1 MQMIILHKAK
11 YAAFLAVVCVL
22 ALAALWGAGSCW
34 TIYGL
39 DTAVEEA
46 PPNIP
51 LVPEY
56 HTDKDHGAVVLM
68 YHHIVADDDFATGQ
82 YAGNN
87 AIISLGQFEEEM
99 AYLAAHGY
107 NTFTMSEAAGM
118 LYNKLPFPEKSVIIT
133 FDDGYESN
141 YLLAY
146 PLLKKYELKATVAAV
161 VVSTVQAEAG
171 GAQNI
176 PHLTFAQMQEMQ
188 DSGLVEIGS
197 HSYNGHGMIVTG
209 ANGAQGKFFV
219 SRMYLPEEGRK
230 ETAAEYIERITQD
243 LRRSKDVLEGQLGA
257 PVNYFAYP
265 YGVVDSDVVGALN
278 QNDFLVAVT
287 TASGA
292 INKNSD
298 PFRLNRRNVDQNIS
312 VNQFAALLKAN

>member
-1 MQMIILHKAK
+1 MRTFILHKAG
-11 YAAFLAVVCVL
+11 YAALLAAVCVL
-22 ALAALWGAGSCW
+22 ALAALWGAGGCW

-51 LVPEY
+51 LAPEY
-56 HTDKDHGAVVLM
+56 HTDRDYGAVVLM
-68 YHHIVADDDFATGQ
+68 YHHIVEDDDFAGGQ

-87 AIISLGQFEEEM
+87 AIISLGQFAEEM
-99 AYLAAHGY
+99 AYLAAHDY
-107 NTFTMSEAAGM
+107 KTFTMSEAAGM

-146 PLLKKYELKATVAAV
+146 PLLKKYDLKATVAAV

-171 GAQNI
+171 ATQNI
-176 PHLTFAQMQEMQ
+176 PHLTFAEMKEMQ

-197 HSYNGHGMIVTG
+197 HSYNGHGMIVTD
-209 ANGAQGKFFV
+209 ANGSQGKFFV
-219 SRMYLPEEGRK
+219 SRMYLAEEGRK

-243 LRRSKDVLEGQLGA
+243 LRRSKDVLESELGA

-265 YGVVDSDVVGALN
+265 YGVVDSDVINALN

-287 TASGA
+287 TAAGS

-298 PFRLNRRNVDQNIS
+298 PFRLNRRNVDQNIG
-312 VNQFAALLKAN
+312 VDTFASLLQAN